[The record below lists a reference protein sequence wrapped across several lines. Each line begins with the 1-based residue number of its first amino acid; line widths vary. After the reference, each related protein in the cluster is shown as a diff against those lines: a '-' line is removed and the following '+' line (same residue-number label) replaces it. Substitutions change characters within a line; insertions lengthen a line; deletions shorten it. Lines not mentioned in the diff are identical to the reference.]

1 MRLFFIAI
9 ILAAIGYL
17 GWVFFHDSRTTPPPV
32 VEGKELP
39 PTQLAPPAVPH
50 TAPPPAAAPIVTNP
64 NAGRPGVF
72 FARERVTR
80 QNATGIKALNPG
92 EEVKLM
98 YRYKD
103 GSMLVTNGQD
113 EFVVKP
119 SSMTKDRP
127 LALPAGSLQP

>member
-1 MRLFFIAI
+1 MRLFFLAI
-9 ILAAIGYL
+9 ILAAVGSL
-17 GWVFFHDSRTTPPPV
+17 GWVFLHDARATPPPV

-39 PTQLAPPAVPH
+39 PTPLAPPA
-50 TAPPPAAAPIVTNP
+50 APRPGLPSAAAPVVSNP
-64 NAGRPGVF
+64 NAARPGVF

-103 GSMLVTNGQD
+103 GSMLVTNGHD

-119 SSMTKDRP
+119 SAVTKDRP
-127 LALPAGSLQP
+127 PALPAGSLQP